1 MTSFGKSFFEV
12 FAKKEK
18 LSMRLLSGDVQFVG
32 LGTSYREF
40 ERGTAHRMQSV
51 RLRLPSD
58 TGGAVPKSQSPD

>member
-40 ERGTAHRMQSV
+40 ERGTAHRMQSFG
-51 RLRLPSD
+51 LQLPSG
-58 TGGAVPKSQSPD
+58 TGGAVPENRSPD